1 MCELCVGQACG
12 KFNELTN
19 IGANQQQAPA
29 QQNQGANKPSTSGQ
43 GGANQQQTP
52 AQQNQPAGQG
62 QQDSGSK

>member
-1 MCELCVGQACG
+1 MCELCVSQACG

-29 QQNQGANKPSTSGQ
+29 QQNQ
-43 GGANQQQTP
+43 
-52 AQQNQPAGQG
+52 PAGQG